1 MYRTSHTGIIG
12 GEEGRGGE
20 RRVKNFVFS
29 NLLIFHSFF
38 LILFG
43 ALFLVM
49 YKVSMT
55 PILRVLEVCMNSIE
69 F

>member
-1 MYRTSHTGIIG
+1 M
-12 GEEGRGGE
+12 
-20 RRVKNFVFS
+20 KNFVFS